1 MAGFGELGRPQQFY
15 YMEKYYRIFVY
26 LTKASNGIS
35 MIQNFQNGLD
45 KTLNRM
51 IDNLS
56 VPVRC

>member
-1 MAGFGELGRPQQFY
+1 MAGFGELGRPQLFY

-26 LTKASNGIS
+26 LIKASNGIS

-56 VPVRC
+56 VPVQS